1 MSEYS
6 FKKSDYNIS
15 DFEEQ
20 CSYGKKNCW
29 DNFTTSVRPHI
40 YLSLT
45 DILAEDL
52 DHKHYSSLLPGE
64 RKRTGNID

>member
-1 MSEYS
+1 MNILLRSQVLTS
-6 FKKSDYNIS
+6 ATLKK
-15 DFEEQ
+15 FLRE
-20 CSYGKKNCW
+20 KKTVGIILQLLQ
-29 DNFTTSVRPHI
+29 DPLI